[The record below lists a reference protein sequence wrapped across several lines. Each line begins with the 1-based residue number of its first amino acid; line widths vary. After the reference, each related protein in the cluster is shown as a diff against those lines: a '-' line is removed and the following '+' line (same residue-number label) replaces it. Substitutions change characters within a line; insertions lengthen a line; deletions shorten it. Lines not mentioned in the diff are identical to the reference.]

1 MSLISTSV
9 SQNAMTSVESRTEL
23 HMACVVGEAIPAAM
37 KSFSHE
43 WPIQKRQMI
52 MVAHL
57 LYVVQYAFVYC
68 MGSLRST
75 VAAPHSFYRYQYRY
89 GIVVVV
95 VRGRGWNSDTHI
107 LFSFTVIRC

>member
-1 MSLISTSV
+1 MANPKTTDDNGCTPPPLCSTV
-9 SQNAMTSVESRTEL
+9 RL
-23 HMACVVGEAIPAAM
+23 RI
-37 KSFSHE
+37 
-43 WPIQKRQMI
+43 
-52 MVAHL
+52 
-57 LYVVQYAFVYC
+57 LYG